1 VKVRGGFHFALSHGM
16 KHLCPYCCPLMSS
29 LSHSR
34 KRTFRKVGFFK
45 RKSDRKKVPRFFCL
59 ICLKYFS
66 QSSSSKNYYQ
76 KKRNL
81 NHRIVRLLVAGVSQ
95 REAARILNVNRKTV
109 VRKFIFMGER
119 AKEKLKATN
128 KRHPVSRLIQFDDM
142 ETFEHTKCKPLSIT
156 LAVEEKT
163 RRILGFEVSQMPA
176 KGRLAHIS
184 RKKYG
189 IRKDHRPEGRKKL
202 FQTLKALI
210 HENSQ
215 IKSDENPHYPKDVKR
230 HFPKAQHLTFKGKRG
245 AVVGQGELK
254 KIGFDPLFWL
264 NHTCAVLRERVN
276 RLKRRTWSTTKKPER
291 LSLHL
296 ALVALHHNLTLPPL
310 KNAI

>member
-1 VKVRGGFHFALSHGM
+1 
-16 KHLCPYCCPLMSS
+16 
-29 LSHSR
+29 
-34 KRTFRKVGFFK
+34 
-45 RKSDRKKVPRFFCL
+45 
-59 ICLKYFS
+59 
-66 QSSSSKNYYQ
+66 
-76 KKRNL
+76 
-81 NHRIVRLLVAGVSQ
+81 
-95 REAARILNVNRKTV
+95 
-109 VRKFIFMGER
+109 MGER
-119 AKEKLKATN
+119 ARVKLKATN
-128 KRHPVSRLIQFDDM
+128 KRHPVSSLIQFDDM

-163 RRILGFEVSQMPA
+163 RRILGFEVSEMPA
-176 KGRLAHIS
+176 KGLLARIS

-189 IRKDHRPEGRKKL
+189 VRKDLRPEGRRKL
-202 FQTLKALI
+202 FQTLKAI
-210 HENSQ
+210 VHENSQ

-254 KIGFDPLFWL
+254 KIGFDPLFSL

-291 LSLHL
+291 LRLHM